1 MPAACLGLWLA
12 VGLLAPGAGLSA
24 GDGGLA
30 ARLEAWSRLALWL
43 RGGAALRAPAGR
55 IDTLGPAALQALLR
69 QARSGPGEPVA
80 ALSARFLEVPYLLS
94 PLGEGP
100 GHPPDEDPLLRLDA
114 VDCTTFVEQVMAFAR
129 ARDLAGALL
138 ELRRIR
144 YLDGRME
151 FGLRKHDMLAQWLPD
166 NQRLGLLEDIT
177 LEVAGADTRWI
188 SKRYDGR
195 LWAVR
200 RRTGLWASVPEE
212 RLPRGEFRLPVVPLG
227 RVLAL
232 AGRIPDGALLN
243 VLREEVPGRVTRVT
257 HQGLVVRT
265 GGKVYVRHA
274 RRGGAARVVD
284 EELPSFVARNRG
296 YRRWVVEGFN
306 LQRIRL
312 PAPVRP

>member
-1 MPAACLGLWLA
+1 MPAACLGLWLTL
-12 VGLLAPGAGLSA
+12 GLLAPCLGLPA

-30 ARLEAWSRLALWL
+30 ARLGDRARLATWL
-43 RGGAALRAPAGR
+43 RGGAALQAPAGR
-55 IDTLGPAALQALLR
+55 IDALGAGGLQALLR
-69 QARSGPGEPVA
+69 PRGPDPGARLA

-129 ARDLAGALL
+129 ARDLAGALR

-166 NQRLGLLEDIT
+166 NQRLGVLEDIT
-177 LEVAGADTRWI
+177 QEVGGADVRWI
-188 SKRYDGR
+188 SKRYDER

-200 RRTGLWASVPEE
+200 RRAGLWASVPEE
-212 RLPRGEFRLPVVPLG
+212 RLPRGEHRLPVVPLG
-227 RVLAL
+227 RVPAL
-232 AGRIPDGALLN
+232 AGRIPEGTLLN

-257 HQGLVVRT
+257 HQGLVVR
-265 GGKVYVRHA
+265 
-274 RRGGAARVVD
+274 
-284 EELPSFVARNRG
+284 
-296 YRRWVVEGFN
+296 
-306 LQRIRL
+306 
-312 PAPVRP
+312 